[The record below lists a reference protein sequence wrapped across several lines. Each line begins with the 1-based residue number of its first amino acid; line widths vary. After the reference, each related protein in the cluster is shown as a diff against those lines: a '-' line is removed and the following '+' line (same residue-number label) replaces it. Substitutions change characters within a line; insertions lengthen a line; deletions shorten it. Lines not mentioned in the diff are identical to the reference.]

1 MQMSFAKDDV
11 RFFFADAPRFRK
23 PVAQDDVRFFFAML
37 RLSRR
42 PNDIKFSFCFFVGI
56 VQPTGWQGSTSTTRK
71 RKENKISGGDNRE
84 QQQSCSLFLS

>member
-1 MQMSFAKDDV
+1 MSFAQDDV
-11 RFFFADAPRFRK
+11 RFFFADAPRFHK

-42 PNDIKFSFCFFVGI
+42 PDDIKFSFCFFVGI
-56 VQPTGWQGSTSTTRK
+56 VQPTGWQGTTSTTRK
-71 RKENKISGGDNRE
+71 RKENKLSGGDNRE